1 MTAAEGFID
10 VPGGKVWYKRVG
22 RPQAIPLLVLHG
34 GPGFCHDYLESL
46 EVLGDH
52 REVYFFDQLGCGKS
66 DIPTDDSLWTVDFYV
81 EEVAVVAQALGL
93 ERYHLFGNS
102 WGGMLAMAF
111 VLDRHPPLVSLAVS
125 NSPASMPRFLRDNL
139 ELKKELPQEI
149 QESIDWHEANG
160 FTKCPEY
167 QAATALWYQKH
178 ICRMRPWPAGLE
190 RSFAG
195 VGLGPYETMLGPSE
209 FNVTGNLKDWD
220 VTERLHEIEMPTLFI
235 TGTYDEIRPAHVRDM
250 HKRVTGSEFREYRNS
265 AHLPFEEEPEAFMTD
280 YRDFLDRAERAAA

>member
-1 MTAAEGFID
+1 MSHGLTGAIGHDGQVRARSYGALVGLSRKPGRSWPSIPHATGYGTRLTTGSERTPHPSSREPTPSLGCLGPVRFVFLRPLEASTVTTTEGFID

-46 EVLGDH
+46 EVLGDQ

-111 VLDRHPPLVSLAVS
+111 VLDRQPALVSLAVS

-178 ICRMRPWPAGLE
+178 ICRMRPWAA
-190 RSFAG
+190 RR
-195 VGLGPYETMLGPSE
+195 ETS
-209 FNVTGNLKDWD
+209 
-220 VTERLHEIEMPTLFI
+220 I
-235 TGTYDEIRPAHVRDM
+235 
-250 HKRVTGSEFREYRNS
+250 
-265 AHLPFEEEPEAFMTD
+265 
-280 YRDFLDRAERAAA
+280 